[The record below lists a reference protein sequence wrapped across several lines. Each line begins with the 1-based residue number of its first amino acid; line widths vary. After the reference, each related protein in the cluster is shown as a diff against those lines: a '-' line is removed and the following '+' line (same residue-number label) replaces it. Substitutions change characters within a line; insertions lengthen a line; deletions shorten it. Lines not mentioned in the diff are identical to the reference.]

1 MNARKSAAVFSLLVA
16 FAAGYFAGAHDDGSN
31 VAYAQANARVFEL
44 RTYTA
49 HPGKLGEV
57 VARFRDDTA
66 RIFAKNGITS
76 VGYFMPQDAPLAGN
90 TLVYILAHPSREAAK
105 KNWDT
110 FRNDPEWQKVKADTE
125 ANGPIVDKVVSVYIE
140 PTSFSPLK

>member
-1 MNARKSAAVFSLLVA
+1 MKKTIVSLA
-16 FAAGYFAGAHDDGSN
+16 FGAMFVAGYFAGSHGFSGDAG
-31 VAYAQANARVFEL
+31 VAYAQSPGRVFEL

-49 HPGKLGEV
+49 HEGKLNEV

-76 VGYFMPQDAPLAGN
+76 VGYFTPQDAPLAGN

-105 KNWDT
+105 KNWDA
-110 FRNDPEWQKVKADTE
+110 FRGDPEWQKVKAATE
-125 ANGPIVDKVVSVYIE
+125 ANGPIVDKIVSVYLE
-140 PTSFSPLK
+140 PTNFSALK

>member
-1 MNARKSAAVFSLLVA
+1 MNIRKTAVVLSLLMA
-16 FAAGYFAGAHDDGSN
+16 FAAGYFAGTQDDRSGVAH
-31 VAYAQANARVFEL
+31 AQANARVFEL

-76 VGYFMPQDAPLAGN
+76 VGYFTPQDAPLAGN
-90 TLVYILAHPSREAAK
+90 TLVYILAHPAARQRK
-105 KNWDT
+105 RT
-110 FRNDPEWQKVKADTE
+110 GMRFARTRNGKR
-125 ANGPIVDKVVSVYIE
+125 
-140 PTSFSPLK
+140 